1 MSLNGKRII
10 LTGAAG
16 GIGSLLARE
25 LDRQDAQLALVDA
38 NAAALAQLADE
49 LGQAHAVPGDLS
61 SAEGCEAVVSA
72 ALHLLGGVDILVN
85 LAGLMSFRAIED
97 EDPAYLQT
105 LMQVNLIAPM
115 LLSRLVIP
123 HFHAQG
129 SGHIVNVGSIFGS
142 INFAYFTAY
151 STSKAG
157 VRGFSEA
164 LRRELADSH
173 IDVTYIA
180 PRAVRT
186 PLNTDVIMRMGE
198 ATGMNM
204 DEPEQVA
211 AKIAAAIARRDK
223 DVYLGFPEKLFVRIN
238 AILPR
243 LVDKAVAAQNRTT
256 RDFAKEAVG
265 LSKKP

>member
-25 LDRQDAQLALVDA
+25 LDRQEAQLALVDA
-38 NAAALAQLADE
+38 NAAALEQLADA

-61 SAEGCEAVVSA
+61 SAEGCEAVVST
-72 ALHLLGGVDILVN
+72 ALHLLGGVDILIN

-97 EDPAYLQT
+97 EDPAFLQK

-164 LRRELADSH
+164 LRRELADSR

-211 AKIAAAIARRDK
+211 AKIASAIVRRDK

-238 AILPR
+238 AVLPR

-256 RDFAKEAVG
+256 RGFAKEAAG

>member
-16 GIGSLLARE
+16 GIGSLLAGQ
-25 LDRQDAQLALVDA
+25 LSRQGSGLALVDA
-38 NAAALAQLADE
+38 NAEALQKLAGE
-49 LGQAHAVPGDLS
+49 LGQHTHAVPGDLS
-61 SAEGCEAVVSA
+61 SVEGCEAAVA
-72 ALHLLGGVDILVN
+72 EALRLLGGVDVLVN

-97 EDPAYLQT
+97 ENPVYMQK

-115 LLSRLVIP
+115 LLSRLVVP
-123 HFHAQG
+123 HMQAQG

-142 INFAYFTAY
+142 IGFAYFTAY

-157 VRGFSEA
+157 LRGFSES
-164 LRRELADSH
+164 LRRELVDSH
-173 IDVTYIA
+173 VDVTYIA

-186 PLNTDVIMRMGE
+186 PLNTDIIMQMGK

-211 AKIAAAIARRDK
+211 AKIVRAIAGHDK
-223 DVYLGFPEKLFVRIN
+223 DVYLGFPEKLFVRVN
-238 AILPR
+238 AVLPR
-243 LVDKAVAAQNRTT
+243 IVDRALAAQNRIA
-256 RDFAKEAVG
+256 RGFAKSLVEQ
-265 LSKKP
+265 KKP